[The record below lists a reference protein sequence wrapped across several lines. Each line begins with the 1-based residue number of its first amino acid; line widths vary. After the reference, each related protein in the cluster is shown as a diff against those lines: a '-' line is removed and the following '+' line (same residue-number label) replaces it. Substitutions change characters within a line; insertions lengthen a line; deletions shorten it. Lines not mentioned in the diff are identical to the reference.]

1 MIRLR
6 CFAASARQALAVIAS
21 LSALVW
27 VQRLDA
33 HKPVTSKYTYWDD
46 VYPIVKEHCGSCHA
60 PGGIAPM
67 SLLTYDAARP
77 WAESIRL
84 ELTAGHM
91 PPWFGDPAVA
101 PLKDV
106 HKLSP
111 RDLDVVLTWVSGGTP
126 PGTGKP
132 VPEAAIRGAWRRG
145 KPDMAFSLPS
155 PFLLPAEKS
164 EDTRE
169 FVLQA
174 SNDRDR
180 LIAAADLLPGNATI
194 VHDALIYTTGSQS
207 AESKVIAA
215 WVPGLAPTNT
225 GANAGF
231 LWRAGEQLAVRIHYK
246 KTWKYENKP
255 ASDRTTVGLYL
266 LKGAG
271 RDVRSL
277 PLPLSGVVVD
287 EDVQALSV
295 RSADAPSDVAVRID
309 AVRPDGSRLPISG
322 FSTRLGWD
330 QRYWLAR
337 PATVPK
343 GTRFDVTTTGATPG
357 PLRLWLDVVAQP
369 RS

>member
-1 MIRLR
+1 MR
-6 CFAASARQALAVIAS
+6 AALLLCACAVVAG
-21 LSALVW
+21 LT

-33 HKPVTSKYTYWDD
+33 HKPVTSKYTFWED

-67 SLLTYDAARP
+67 SLLTYDGARP

-84 ELTAGHM
+84 ELTSGHM
-91 PPWFGDPAVA
+91 PPWFGDPGVA

-132 VPEAAIRGAWRRG
+132 VPELPLKNAWRRG
-145 KPDMAFSLPS
+145 RPDLTFSLPA
-155 PFLLPAEKS
+155 PFTLPAEKS
-164 EDTRE
+164 EDTHE

-174 SNDRDR
+174 ANDRDR

-194 VHDALIYTTGSQS
+194 VHDAIIYTMGSSDS
-207 AESKVIAA
+207 ATNVIAT
-215 WVPGLAPTNT
+215 WVPGVAPVTPEA
-225 GANAGF
+225 GAGF

-255 ASDRTTVGLYL
+255 ATDRTTVGLYVV
-266 LKGAG
+266 KGAG
-271 RDVRSL
+271 HDVRSL
-277 PLPLSGVVVD
+277 SLPVSESGVVVD
-287 EDVQALSV
+287 EDVRTLAV
-295 RSADAPSDVAVRID
+295 RSADAPSDIAVRVD
-309 AVRPDGSRLPISG
+309 AVRPDGSRIPISG
-322 FSTRLGWD
+322 FSTRAGWD

-337 PATVPK
+337 PMAVPK
-343 GTRFDVTTTGATPG
+343 GTRFAVTTTGAPPG
-357 PLRLWLDVVAQP
+357 SLRLWLDVV
-369 RS
+369 R